1 MRSTIASWRL
11 LGRPCLPRVSGLWK
25 IAGKDIIVLD
35 RCRNINT
42 MWECEKYH
50 EDEEELKMASDKA
63 SAELVTISCALPKA
77 EAKKVKEAAEAD
89 RRSVSNWLRGLILKA
104 LEKTG

>member
-1 MRSTIASWRL
+1 MVTRPKQCENCGKGNCRIVGHHEDYSMPDVLTFLCNSCHGKLHAYRKRAGIPIGPRPKRIASFGQR
-11 LGRPCLPRVSGLWK
+11 
-25 IAGKDIIVLD
+25 I
-35 RCRNINT
+35 
-42 MWECEKYH
+42 
-50 EDEEELKMASDKA
+50 
-63 SAELVTISCALPKA
+63 ISCALPKA